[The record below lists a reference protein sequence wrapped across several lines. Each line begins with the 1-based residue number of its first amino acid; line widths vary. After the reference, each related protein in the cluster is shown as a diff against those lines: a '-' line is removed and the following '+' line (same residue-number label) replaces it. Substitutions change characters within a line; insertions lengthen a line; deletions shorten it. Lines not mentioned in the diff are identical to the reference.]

1 VIHENNLNVS
11 STDSILRKME
21 ANEKAIKVYCRVKTN
36 EENEIDT
43 VHYDVKPDDDNNK
56 KHVTFTVPS
65 SFKKSQHQ
73 FQSSAFD
80 FIFNDVLDERVS
92 QQRVYDVVA
101 RNVVDDVLQGING
114 TVFAYGQTATGK
126 TYTIIGDDDFLSWD
140 KVFAL
145 TPVPNG
151 NGNGIDN
158 HEEEEI
164 AITGKTGI
172 VARALAHIFM
182 QYTEGMKVHVSFLEI
197 YKEVGYDLLS
207 LPKHSG
213 KADIRLETID
223 NIRDLQHVVGM
234 TDGKKR
240 FHLRNLSKHEVKNE
254 KEALRLLSLGNENR
268 HIAETHLNNASSRSH
283 GVFTIQITNRSP
295 GSDLTFRSKLNLVD
309 LAGSERVGKSHNK
322 DRVLLNEARNINLS
336 LHHLQR
342 VIVALSMK
350 RRADDKT
357 KSTTNGKKTYHVPF
371 RNSMITM
378 VLGDSLGGNSN
389 TAMVATVSAERKHF
403 EETVSTCRFAQRV
416 SLIRNTAEVNETMD
430 ADVVIARLK
439 KELNDINH
447 QAVRKSWDASLDG
460 RNSQGGGSNGS
471 YSSISKPL
479 TSSDERALLQLM
491 NRYLSNN
498 SQPYLDVGPEYERV
512 QFCFQKMRELVSKRN
527 NNVTASQVTVVTHS
541 SPSQTDNYFDV
552 PQQQPTEASSNDGKN
567 KSKACIVM

>member
-207 LPKHSG
+207 LSKHSG

-357 KSTTNGKKTYHVPF
+357 VKNGKKTYHVPF

-439 KELNDINH
+439 KELNDI
-447 QAVRKSWDASLDG
+447 K
-460 RNSQGGGSNGS
+460 NSQGGGSNGS

-527 NNVTASQVTVVTHS
+527 NNVTASQVTVVTHCHPPKLTIIS
-541 SPSQTDNYFDV
+541 MCPSNNPLRRLLMMVRTNRK
-552 PQQQPTEASSNDGKN
+552 PAL
-567 KSKACIVM
+567 